1 MSGPVDDAYATLEL
15 PVEASVEQIEVA
27 YSRLSASLAPTSLA
41 MYALLDEEEGGRLRA
56 ALEAAYRLL
65 RDPQQRA
72 ADASRK
78 SLAALSSYG
87 ACEAAVA
94 IDEPL
99 LAAAPRPP
107 PLPAAAAAGVD
118 RAAPPP
124 PPPLPA
130 AAVAG
135 VDKAAPLR
143 PLAGRSRRG
152 LLSAAALAEVDAA
165 TEFSGALLRRLR
177 EQAPA
182 SLADVAEITK
192 ISKRYL
198 MALEENDF
206 AVLPA
211 LVYVRGFVTEYA
223 RALGLDP
230 RLVAPSYMALYR
242 RQQAPGR

>member
-15 PVEASVEQIEVA
+15 PVEASAEQIEVA

-41 MYALLDEEEGGRLRA
+41 MYALLDEEEGVRLRA
-56 ALEAAYRLL
+56 GLEAAYRLL

-87 ACEAAVA
+87 ACEAAAA
-94 IDEPL
+94 IDEPIL
-99 LAAAPRPP
+99 PAAPRPP
-107 PLPAAAAAGVD
+107 PLPAAAAAAGVD
-118 RAAPPP
+118 RAAPPLP
-124 PPPLPA
+124 RPA
-130 AAVAG
+130 AVVGG
-135 VDKAAPLR
+135 VDKAAPLH
-143 PLAGRSRRG
+143 PPTGRSRRG

-206 AVLPA
+206 AALPA